1 MDVIPAIDI
10 RDGRC
15 VRLLQGD
22 YSKETVFGEDPVEM
36 AIRWESEGAKWL
48 HIVDLDGARLGNTIN
63 MQVIKRICQST
74 KVSIQVG
81 GGVRNAQ
88 LARQYRNMG
97 VSRVIVGTIAVSS
110 PDTVREILE
119 DLGTE
124 FVLVG
129 VDVRDGYIASDG
141 WTVQNDI
148 STEELMSVMQSIGV
162 NRFLYT
168 DISRDGTLT
177 EPNYEVLENMV
188 SSTSANIIAAGGI
201 SSLNNLV
208 KLSNIGVEAS
218 IVGKAIYTGDIRLKE
233 ALDKLK

>member
-97 VSRVIVGTIAVSS
+97 ESRVIVGTIAVS
-110 PDTVREILE
+110 
-119 DLGTE
+119 
-124 FVLVG
+124 
-129 VDVRDGYIASDG
+129 
-141 WTVQNDI
+141 
-148 STEELMSVMQSIGV
+148 
-162 NRFLYT
+162 
-168 DISRDGTLT
+168 
-177 EPNYEVLENMV
+177 
-188 SSTSANIIAAGGI
+188 
-201 SSLNNLV
+201 
-208 KLSNIGVEAS
+208 
-218 IVGKAIYTGDIRLKE
+218 
-233 ALDKLK
+233 